1 MKLLVLGATGPT
13 GQQLVNEAISQNHEV
28 IAVVRSPEKLT
39 TKSDKLKVIEGN
51 ILDTSVLKEHMQ
63 GCDAVLSA
71 LGGRGGITTPCDI
84 YTQSAKA
91 VVSAMRDTGVKRFV
105 AVTAW
110 GTKDDP
116 GLPFFWRWVLKP
128 SFLRNLVRDM
138 ELFEDFL
145 LSDCSDINYTI
156 VRPPR
161 LTNNPSTGARILTHI
176 GQFVPGANNAICR
189 QDVAKFMLQC
199 LGTQEFDKQMVAIA
213 GTDVP

>member
-1 MKLLVLGATGPT
+1 MKLLLLGATGPT

-39 TKSDKLKVIEGN
+39 TQSDKLKVIEGN
-51 ILDTSVLKEHMQ
+51 ILDTAQLKEHMK
-63 GCDAVLSA
+63 GCDAVLST
-71 LGGRGGITTPCDI
+71 LGGRGGLFTPCDI
-84 YTQSAKA
+84 YTKSGKA
-91 VVSAMRDTGVKRFV
+91 VVSAMRETGVKRFV

-116 GLPFFWRWVLKP
+116 GLPYIWRWVLKP

-145 LSDCSDINYTI
+145 LGDCNDINYTV

-161 LTNNPSTGARILTHI
+161 LTNNPSTGARILAHV
-176 GQFVPGANNAICR
+176 GLYVPEVNNGMSR

-199 LGTQEFDKQMVAIA
+199 LNTPEYDKKMVAIA
-213 GTDVP
+213 SSDVP